1 MSTIDLLGFG
11 QHSHDDW
18 TKTWRGILLDR
29 RKTTLRRMGWYWASD
44 FKKNLNPPTYK
55 ASCIR
60 HLVRSSLPLGVK
72 SKSKSVI
79 YGLFKLLFDRQHWLL
94 FTCYV
99 WMFRPHI
106 LVTGTLICQLLE
118 RLFVWFQKFFL
129 FASSS
134 SQAKSDNKQKIDV
147 CKWKVK
153 KTTQIKI

>member
-1 MSTIDLLGFG
+1 MGPG

-29 RKTTLRRMGWYWASD
+29 RKTTLWWMGCYWASD

-55 ASCIR
+55 ASSCQI
-60 HLVRSSLPLGVK
+60 VPPWKWKVK
-72 SKSKSVI
+72 ARAWYMVYSNYSWIDSIGCCSHVMF
-79 YGLFKLLFDRQHWLL
+79 GW
-94 FTCYV
+94 
-99 WMFRPHI
+99 FRPHI

-153 KTTQIKI
+153 KTHTN